1 MWELKEQIEQMVDQ
15 YFEDSGA
22 QRVSTEKVGLDP
34 RAGYV
39 FVSTEE
45 GWIAAVAGNVRSLE
59 YYGGFE
65 YIGEEYKVTIGEITF
80 YTDDHS
86 RVWDAIESF
95 NVNQEIEREYEE
107 QRRKEDAEEQ
117 QRRDEKNGLYPD
129 RWDDAN

>member
-1 MWELKEQIEQMVDQ
+1 MWELQDQIRNLVDE

-22 QRVSTEKVGLDP
+22 VRVSAEAVGLDH

-45 GWIAAVAGNVRSLE
+45 GWIASMNTRLLE

-65 YIGEEYKVTIGEITF
+65 YIGEEYRVTVGEITF
-80 YTDDHS
+80 YSSGHS
-86 RVWDAIESF
+86 RVADAIEYY
-95 NVNQEIEREYEE
+95 NDDQQRE
-107 QRRKEDAEEQ
+107 EDAEEQ

-129 RWDDAN
+129 KWDDAN

>member
-1 MWELKEQIEQMVDQ
+1 MWELQDQIDNLIDQ
-15 YFEDSGA
+15 YLEDSEA
-22 QRVSTEKVGLDP
+22 VRVSAEAVGLDH

-65 YIGEEYKVTIGEITF
+65 YVDDKLSIGDITF
-80 YTDDHS
+80 YSSDSS
-86 RVWDAIESF
+86 RVADAIEYY
-95 NVNQEIEREYEE
+95 NDER
-107 QRRKEDAEEQ
+107 QRKEDAEEQ

-129 RWDDAN
+129 KWDDAN

>member
-1 MWELKEQIEQMVDQ
+1 MWELQDQIRNLVDE

-22 QRVSTEKVGLDP
+22 VRVSAEEVGLDR

-45 GWIAAVAGNVRSLE
+45 GWIAAVAGNVRNLE

-65 YIGEEYKVTIGEITF
+65 YVDDKLSIGEMTF
-80 YTDDHS
+80 YSSDSS
-86 RVWDAIESF
+86 RVADAIEYY
-95 NVNQEIEREYEE
+95 NDEHQ
-107 QRRKEDAEEQ
+107 RKEDAEEQ

-129 RWDDAN
+129 KWDDAN

>member
-1 MWELKEQIEQMVDQ
+1 MWELQDQIDNLIDQ
-15 YFEDSGA
+15 YLEDSDA
-22 QRVSTEKVGLDP
+22 VRVSAEAVGLDR

-65 YIGEEYKVTIGEITF
+65 YVDEKLSIGEMTF
-80 YTDDHS
+80 YSSDSS
-86 RVWDAIESF
+86 RVADAIEYY
-95 NVNQEIEREYEE
+95 NDE
-107 QRRKEDAEEQ
+107 QQRKEDAEEQ

-129 RWDDAN
+129 KWDDAN

>member
-1 MWELKEQIEQMVDQ
+1 MWELQDQIDNLIDQ
-15 YFEDSGA
+15 YLEDSEA
-22 QRVSTEKVGLDP
+22 VRVSAEAVGLDH

-65 YIGEEYKVTIGEITF
+65 YVDDKLSVGEMTF
-80 YTDDHS
+80 YSSDSS
-86 RVWDAIESF
+86 RVADAIEYY
-95 NVNQEIEREYEE
+95 NDER
-107 QRRKEDAEEQ
+107 QRKEDAEEQ

-129 RWDDAN
+129 KWDDAN

>member
-1 MWELKEQIEQMVDQ
+1 MWELQEQIECMVDQ

-22 QRVSTEKVGLDP
+22 QRVSAEAVGLDV

-39 FVSTEE
+39 FISTEE
-45 GWIAAVAGNVRSLE
+45 GWIASRNTRSLD

-65 YIGEEYKVTIGEITF
+65 YISEEHKVIVGEITF
-80 YTDDHS
+80 YSNDHN
-86 RVWDAIESF
+86 RVADALEYY
-95 NVNQEIEREYEE
+95 NALQEQQREEEE
-107 QRRKEDAEEQ
+107 QQRKEDAEEQ